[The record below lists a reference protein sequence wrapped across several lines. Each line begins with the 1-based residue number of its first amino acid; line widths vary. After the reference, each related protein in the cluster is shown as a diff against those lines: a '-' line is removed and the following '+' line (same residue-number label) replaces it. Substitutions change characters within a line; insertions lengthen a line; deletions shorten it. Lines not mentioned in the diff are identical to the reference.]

1 MPILACVLNSSSLSC
16 PHIATPNLN
25 ELSAVICRQQFFRMS
40 RQRDPKSFVRI
51 ERHFQSHS
59 RRLLRTVAR
68 IFPTKVCRKRQALVG
83 NDKHLEVA
91 GTHRLSR
98 TSKSYCY
105 RQGDNEP
112 GYGRMIAVLST
123 NNKYCTGN
131 IYDLTDR
138 RIAHEAH
145 SEFGATTTCGNPGPK
160 RVRAAIRKMTF
171 FRKPRYT

>member
-1 MPILACVLNSSSLSC
+1 MNYQPLSVVSSFSGC
-16 PHIATPNLN
+16 PGNGI
-25 ELSAVICRQQFFRMS
+25 
-40 RQRDPKSFVRI
+40 
-51 ERHFQSHS
+51 QSHLLGSNDIS
-59 RRLLRTVAR
+59 RVIQGGFSRTVAR